1 MQWHSSHPE
10 PWQGAAGGLL
20 AVFQQVVVAEEFRTV
35 VYLSVA
41 VPVPDQ
47 KPVIRRNPAEKLGKA
62 VSVVVEEHTRILA
75 QGLDTVTVQ
84 IKNNGILT
92 GCAEESLEHVEK
104 VAQAG
109 RGMIYRLTV
118 RCKMSFSIFLCS
130 VKRTFLSS
138 FYLIYS
144 SR

>member
-1 MQWHSSHPE
+1 MRCAV
-10 PWQGAAGGLL
+10 GDLL
-20 AVFQQVVVAEEFRTV
+20 AVFQQVVVTEEFRTV

-62 VSVVVEEHTRILA
+62 VSVVVEEHTRILT

-92 GCAEESLEHVEK
+92 GCAEETFQPIQ
-104 VAQAG
+104 QAVRKG
-109 RGMIYRLTV
+109 IVRTLLWRVFQVGNVRVVIRIV
-118 RCKMSFSIFLCS
+118 RCFFDG
-130 VKRTFLSS
+130 
-138 FYLIYS
+138 S